1 MIHKFLKMGGF
12 SSAEDLYTKYP
23 NEEDFFNDYPEAR
36 QMAKGGAVVSEDWK
50 TITGTDWSTAKK
62 LGLTDGSYDANVA
75 LHKKLLNGEINL
87 NSNSKPNTPVVTK
100 QKIAVGYKKDYK
112 SPETNDVEPDVV
124 VRPSS
129 VSSQKEKIKSK
140 AAAKP
145 NIPLKVYSDPS
156 VAAFQGP
163 TFGASPAYMPLG
175 MGKQPAKP
183 FNFEEYAA
191 AHMPDT
197 GIIVDKRTGMA
208 YWNNDQGQTGSAP
221 VMTGKN
227 VNLNSNPYS
236 LEFLEKHPKLRNT
249 PVGNYLL
256 QTPDIDKPY
265 IKELSLDGA
274 GPGSYYNYLMKDYKG
289 KIRNITPIPGY
300 GFPAPTAESLA
311 LHRAYSDNTNNPND
325 PEYLRRVRKL
335 KSGDP
340 LQKCGS
346 FGCPNVLDEDY
357 DEINAAFPTGDTLQ
371 VIDSRNAI
379 DLAKLELMKK
389 RTGQKRDGGQ
399 TDDYGIP
406 TEEADRLR
414 ATSQINF
421 TQPAYFQTGGPLSDN
436 RYMYNQGGINEYNW
450 GGSSNG
456 PLGYFQEGGEEQEQE
471 TTDDTIDNDL
481 IYQQYMNALQNNNE
495 LYDSFNSALL
505 NEGQEQPE
513 ETAEDDLELRYG
525 GIDNSNMKP
534 QFATGGITN
543 YGAFSPV
550 MEHGGLKPNKGL
562 IHKMA
567 KAQFGLNTQAQS
579 TVPTITS
586 VTEGK
591 KDFITKYLS
600 GNVAKVMANNLYKE
614 HQDMMSQGMNPNMD
628 PNMGQNMDQGMEQMP
643 QDMQQAYAEFG
654 GSMYENLGQNQY
666 AYGGGL
672 HRFLPRHQYG
682 TANTGQYEDE
692 GSPENEA
699 FWNTQ
704 VGNFTYPQVN
714 PSYSVNPNSIGQ
726 QPLNNALETPPY
738 ENKPNQMIQNPFGDP
753 NERSFSAPS
762 TGYIQ
767 PTPNFVNQPQGAGQ
781 RGANLLQPNMETLPM
796 ITNQDL
802 ETKNKEMNIK
812 TQEDAM
818 MDKFKSNTAPKQPKQ
833 DNWFK
838 SNSGN
843 LGRGIIAT
851 MNKINAQLENR
862 EARKSEKEAISR
874 GKYSGDRNFIEVP
887 ETSSSSGNWALNGQ
901 AEGMLRP
908 NKYVPV
914 EYLGYDA
921 GNITNISKY
930 GGTNHKKNT
939 ELYMTEDELEKF
951 LKAGGQVEYLD

>member
-1 MIHKFLKMGGF
+1 MIHKFLKIGGV
-12 SSAEDLYTKYP
+12 SSVDDFYKKYAT
-23 NEEDFFNDYPEAR
+23 EEDFFNAHPES
-36 QMAKGGAVVSEDWK
+36 QHLMAE
-50 TITGTDWSTAKK
+50 
-62 LGLTDGSYDANVA
+62 
-75 LHKKLLNGEINL
+75 
-87 NSNSKPNTPVVTK
+87 
-100 QKIAVGYKKDYK
+100 
-112 SPETNDVEPDVV
+112 
-124 VRPSS
+124 
-129 VSSQKEKIKSK
+129 
-140 AAAKP
+140 
-145 NIPLKVYSDPS
+145 
-156 VAAFQGP
+156 
-163 TFGASPAYMPLG
+163 
-175 MGKQPAKP
+175 
-183 FNFEEYAA
+183 
-191 AHMPDT
+191 
-197 GIIVDKRTGMA
+197 
-208 YWNNDQGQTGSAP
+208 
-221 VMTGKN
+221 
-227 VNLNSNPYS
+227 
-236 LEFLEKHPKLRNT
+236 
-249 PVGNYLL
+249 
-256 QTPDIDKPY
+256 
-265 IKELSLDGA
+265 
-274 GPGSYYNYLMKDYKG
+274 
-289 KIRNITPIPGY
+289 
-300 GFPAPTAESLA
+300 
-311 LHRAYSDNTNNPND
+311 
-325 PEYLRRVRKL
+325 
-335 KSGDP
+335 
-340 LQKCGS
+340 
-346 FGCPNVLDEDY
+346 
-357 DEINAAFPTGDTLQ
+357 
-371 VIDSRNAI
+371 
-379 DLAKLELMKK
+379 
-389 RTGQKRDGGQ
+389 GGQ
-399 TDDYGIP
+399 TDDYGIS

-421 TQPAYFQTGGPLSDN
+421 TQPAYFQTGGPLSDD

-456 PLGYFQEGGEEQEQE
+456 PLGYFEDGGEQGTANDTYKNDPILQKYIRSFEDNNAYYDSINNSLLNQEQ
-471 TTDDTIDNDL
+471 DN
-481 IYQQYMNALQNNNE
+481 INE
-495 LYDSFNSALL
+495 EYSS
-505 NEGQEQPE
+505 
-513 ETAEDDLELRYG
+513 LRYG

-550 MEHGGLKPNKGL
+550 MEYGGLKPNKGL

-567 KAQFGLNTQAQS
+567 KAQFGLNTQSQS
-579 TVPTITS
+579 AVPTITS

-600 GNVAKVMANNLYKE
+600 GNIAKVEANNLYKE
-614 HQDMMSQGMNPNMD
+614 HQDMMNQGMNPNM
-628 PNMGQNMDQGMEQMP
+628 GQGMDQGMEQMP
-643 QDMQQAYAEFG
+643 QNMQQAYAEFG

-672 HRFLPRHQYG
+672 HRFLPRHQFG
-682 TANTGQYEDE
+682 IANTGQYDDE

-818 MDKFKSNTAPKQPKQ
+818 MDKFKSNTATKKP
-833 DNWFK
+833 NGFTF
-838 SNSGN
+838 NSGN

-851 MNKINAQLENR
+851 MNKINANLEKR
-862 EARKSEKEAISR
+862 QAKKSEEEDISR

-887 ETSSSSGNWALNGQ
+887 KTSSSKGDYAINGM
-901 AEGMLRP
+901 ADGDFRP
-908 NKYVPV
+908 DQYVPV
-914 EYLGYDA
+914 QYRGYNA
-921 GNITNISKY
+921 GNIDQYNGSYYSSKY
-930 GGTNHKKNT
+930 GGTSHKKNT